1 MPGGILLQ
9 DDREHAEEKRKYRY
23 TTCDN
28 APPMCLLSALPEPHE
43 PGAAAMPG
51 LNEMRDAMLLNE
63 HINDA
68 TVFDHSTRHS
78 DDLV

>member
-1 MPGGILLQ
+1 
-9 DDREHAEEKRKYRY
+9 
-23 TTCDN
+23 
-28 APPMCLLSALPEPHE
+28 
-43 PGAAAMPG
+43 MPG